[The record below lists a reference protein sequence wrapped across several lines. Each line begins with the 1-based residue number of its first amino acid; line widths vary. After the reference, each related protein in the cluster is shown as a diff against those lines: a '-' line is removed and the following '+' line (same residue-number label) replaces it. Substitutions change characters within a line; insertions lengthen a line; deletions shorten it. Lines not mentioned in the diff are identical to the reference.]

1 MQPECLPRSAPPL
14 MTDCGGRWST
24 LTLSSAK
31 RGSERRKAEQPAG
44 AWAVQVV
51 SNLGR
56 VDDGTSQ
63 LSVAIRNLGNYSITQ
78 VEAQFIPDGKN
89 SSPRSVR
96 IEEAEFTAQG
106 VATWVPCEYP
116 IWPGADII
124 AF

>member
-31 RGSERRKAEQPAG
+31 RGQRTQEAEQPAG

-51 SNLGR
+51 PDLGR
-56 VDDGTSQ
+56 VGDGTSQ

-78 VEAQFIPDGKN
+78 VEAQFSPDGRN
-89 SSPRSVR
+89 L
-96 IEEAEFTAQG
+96 
-106 VATWVPCEYP
+106 VPQ
-116 IWPGADII
+116 IRTH
-124 AF
+124 